1 MSKGQNVGDFL
12 SKIKSIT
19 CQLKDLNK
27 AFDDSVIVTKIIFNL
42 LAKYDGLMTT
52 WDNMLKNQRKLENLM
67 LGCFH
72 GTM

>member
-1 MSKGQNVGDFL
+1 MSKGQDVGDFL

-27 AFDDSVIVTKIIFNL
+27 VFDDSVIMTKIIFNL

-52 WDNMLKNQRKLENLM
+52 WDNMLKNQ
-67 LGCFH
+67 
-72 GTM
+72 